1 MKCALYCKNYFR
13 NVLIV
18 HNYEVDKRPR
28 SWENCFNKL
37 LLIIQMNKK
46 MFAAAAD
53 MQRLRPG
60 LNSSNAPNCPSY
72 HQNTSF
78 WSLLHS
84 SLQSCHW
91 KRGGRRTAWAMSCH
105 TMKRK
110 GTPPV
115 RTRCYNP
122 QARGIP
128 THAPMCGHCW
138 PPGERKR
145 SFLLTP
151 LNCI

>member
-1 MKCALYCKNYFR
+1 M
-13 NVLIV
+13 LIV

-60 LNSSNAPNCPSY
+60 LNCSNAPNCPSY

-78 WSLLHS
+78 
-84 SLQSCHW
+84 
-91 KRGGRRTAWAMSCH
+91 
-105 TMKRK
+105 
-110 GTPPV
+110 
-115 RTRCYNP
+115 
-122 QARGIP
+122 
-128 THAPMCGHCW
+128 
-138 PPGERKR
+138 
-145 SFLLTP
+145 
-151 LNCI
+151 